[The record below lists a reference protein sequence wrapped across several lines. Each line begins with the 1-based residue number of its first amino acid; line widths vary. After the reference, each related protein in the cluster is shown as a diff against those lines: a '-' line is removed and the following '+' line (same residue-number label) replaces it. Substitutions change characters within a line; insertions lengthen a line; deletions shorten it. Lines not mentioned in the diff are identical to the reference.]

1 MNSNRYKFCSC
12 FFSAK
17 RTMDFSKYPF
27 GVPIDVKNAEKIN
40 DIMNKSWKT
49 QKSLGVGNACLI
61 VNCVLHR
68 CLKAIGVHA
77 NKINGVLYGVHEY
90 NTENLKLAHVWLD
103 IEGHVVDNT
112 FVEEISEP
120 LLITMKES
128 LTYTATSVKEEEGLF
143 LGDHV
148 TRQRLGIDD
157 HNVAKFEWMLL
168 NEDKGLALSKN
179 KPEFWQYFKMMTEY
193 MLHKYKANVEQ
204 VSETVVTNCWGCN
217 RSDLDLKVCG
227 DCKIAKYCSRECQ
240 KKDRK
245 IHSKP
250 VCLKPNAH

>member
-17 RTMDFSKYPF
+17 RTMDFSNYPF
-27 GVPIDVKNAEKIN
+27 GVPVDVKNAEKIN

-49 QKSLGVGNACLI
+49 QKSLRVGNACLI

-77 NKINGVLYGVHEY
+77 NKIYGVHEY
-90 NTENLKLAHVWLD
+90 DTENLKLAHVWLD

-112 FVEEISEP
+112 FVEKIPEP

-128 LTYTATSVKEEEGLF
+128 CTYTATSVKEEEDLY

-148 TRQRLGIDD
+148 TQRHGIDD
-157 HNVAKFEWMLL
+157 HDVTQFEWMLL
-168 NEDKGLALSKN
+168 NGDKSLALSKN
-179 KPEFWQYFKMMTEY
+179 KPQFGQYFKMMT
-193 MLHKYKANVEQ
+193 
-204 VSETVVTNCWGCN
+204 
-217 RSDLDLKVCG
+217 
-227 DCKIAKYCSRECQ
+227 
-240 KKDRK
+240 
-245 IHSKP
+245 
-250 VCLKPNAH
+250 